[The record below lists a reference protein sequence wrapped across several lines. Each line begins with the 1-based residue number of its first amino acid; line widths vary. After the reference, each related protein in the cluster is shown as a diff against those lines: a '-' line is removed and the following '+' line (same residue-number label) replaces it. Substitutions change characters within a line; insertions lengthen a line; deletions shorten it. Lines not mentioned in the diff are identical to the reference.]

1 MSKQQQ
7 QSHAAR
13 KQPPRPTVLLIL
25 DGWGYSET
33 PQHNAIAAA
42 SKPVWDRLWNEYPH
56 TLVRT
61 SGAAVG
67 LPADQM
73 GNSEVGHLNL
83 GAGRVVYQE
92 YTRVSRAIKT
102 GSFFTNL
109 TLTDAVD
116 QAVENG
122 KAVHILGLLSP
133 GGVHSHEEHIHAM
146 AELAVQRGAQDVYLH
161 AFLDGRDTS
170 PRSAAASIKAMEAQF
185 EKLQGGR
192 FASVI
197 GRYYAMDR
205 DHRWPRIQAAY
216 DLITQGKADYRAE
229 NAKSA
234 LDMAYA
240 RDEGDE
246 FVKGTAIVPAGTE
259 PVQMQDGDIVVFMNF
274 RSDRARQITRPF
286 IEEDFSGFDRA
297 VRPRL
302 GSFVSLTEYKSD
314 FDVPVAFPAERLKN
328 VFGSYIAKHGLR
340 QLRLAETE
348 KYAHVTFFFN
358 GGVEEPF
365 EGEERILV
373 KSPMVAT
380 YDLKPEMS
388 APEVTDRLIDAIES
402 GAYDVIICN
411 YANPDMV
418 GHTGK
423 FDAAVKAIEA
433 IDTALGRVA
442 AALRQTGGEML
453 VTADHGNAE
462 LMLNDET
469 SQPHTAHTTNLVPLL
484 YLGRPARMTENGALS
499 DIAPSLL
506 YIMNMEI
513 PPEMTGTPLL
523 EWLPAPEEDGQAEA
537 APEIHV

>member
-1 MSKQQQ
+1 MSKQLQKT
-7 QSHAAR
+7 SKTGAAR
-13 KQPPRPTVLLIL
+13 PMLLLIL

-42 SKPVWDRLWNEYPH
+42 NKPVWDRLWNNYPH
-56 TLVRT
+56 TLIRT

-92 YTRVSRAIKT
+92 FTRVSRAIKT
-102 GSFFTNL
+102 GSFFRNH

-116 QAVENG
+116 LAIEND
-122 KAVHILGLLSP
+122 KAVHVLGLLSP

-146 AELAVQRGAQDVYLH
+146 LELALQRGAKKVYLH
-161 AFLDGRDTS
+161 AFLDGRDTA
-170 PRSAAASIKAMEAQF
+170 PRSAAASIESTQQLF
-185 EKLQGGR
+185 DKLGGGR
-192 FASVI
+192 FASII

-216 DLITQGKADYRAE
+216 DLITQGKAEYQAVD
-229 NAKSA
+229 AKSA
-234 LDMAYA
+234 LEMAYA
-240 RDEGDE
+240 RDESDE
-246 FVKGTAIVPAGTE
+246 FVKATAIVPAGAR
-259 PVQMQDGDIVVFMNF
+259 PVTVNDGDVIIFMNF

-286 IEEDFSGFDRA
+286 IEPDFDGF
-297 VRPRL
+297 VREREPRL
-302 GSFVSLTEYKSD
+302 GSFISLTEYNAD
-314 FDVPVAFPAERLKN
+314 FDVPVAYPAERLKD
-328 VFGSYIAKHGLR
+328 VFGEYVAKNGLH

-358 GGVEEPF
+358 GGQEKPF
-365 EGEERILV
+365 DGEDRILV

-380 YDLKPEMS
+380 YDMQPEMS
-388 APEVTDRLIDAIES
+388 APEVTDKLVAAIEGGS
-402 GAYDVIICN
+402 YDVIICN

-433 IDTALGRVA
+433 IDACLGRIVA
-442 AALRQTGGEML
+442 AIDNCGGEML

-462 LMLNDET
+462 LMLDNN
-469 SQPHTAHTTNLVPLL
+469 SGQPHTAHTTNLVPLV
-484 YLGRPARMTENGALS
+484 YVGRPAQMLENGALS
-499 DIAPSLL
+499 DIAPTMLTL
-506 YIMNMEI
+506 MNMPI
-513 PPEMTGTPLL
+513 PPDMTGHPLVEL
-523 EWLPAPEEDGQAEA
+523 LPEVSDATGQEA
-537 APEIHV
+537 IADARG